1 MGLFSRMLARPQDN
15 WCRDCK
21 REMEEAR
28 RRLLALPSQTVGH
41 YVEHTDPGYY
51 TEELCTVGGK
61 SDIPPGM
68 YACEAVQYRCPQCGR
83 RVTVLDPFLPVRE
96 EEKHEGT
103 LVFED
108 RALDDFLWR

>member
-1 MGLFSRMLARPQDN
+1 MGLFSRMLARLQDN

-28 RRLLALPSQTVGH
+28 RRLFALPNQTVGH
-41 YVEHTDPGYY
+41 YVEHTDPG
-51 TEELCTVGGK
+51 L
-61 SDIPPGM
+61 
-68 YACEAVQYRCPQCGR
+68 YACEAIQYRCPQCGR
-83 RVTVLDPFLPVRE
+83 RVTVLAPFLPVRDK
-96 EEKHEGT
+96 EKHEGV

>member
-1 MGLFSRMLARPQDN
+1 MGLFSRMLARLQDN

-28 RRLLALPSQTVGH
+28 RRLFALPNQTVGH

-51 TEELCTVGGK
+51 MEELWTVDSKG
-61 SDIPPGM
+61 DIPPGM
-68 YACEAVQYRCPQCGR
+68 YACGAIQYRCPQCGR
-83 RVTVLDPFLPVRE
+83 RITVLDPFLPVRDK
-96 EEKHEGT
+96 EKHEGA